1 MYKLQNIQK
10 VEQVT
15 WEIVIIRNYVE
26 QKVNKI
32 SKILMG

>member
-10 VEQVT
+10 VEQAT
-15 WEIVIIRNYVE
+15 WEFVIIRNYVQ
-26 QKVNKI
+26 QKVKKI